1 MHNVCRFEKGR
12 IYTYIGEVVVS
23 VNPYRSVDLYGKNYV
38 EQYRGREI
46 YERPPHIFALA
57 DSAYKTMKRQAKDT
71 CIVISGQ
78 SGSVVL
84 LLFYWVCCLSAKI
97 SKSHQQHHYIYSH
110 IGSVIVNVLCNCQ
123 QKLYACKKSH
133 THIKDPVTCSLC
145 QSLKGYGYTK
155 LTLHTLKRCQSS
167 KLDTIQK

>member
-1 MHNVCRFEKGR
+1 MNLNTLTACTCRFEKGR

-23 VNPYRSVDLYGKNYV
+23 VNPYRSVDLYGNSYV

-78 SGSVVL
+78 SCLLSWWCCYCYFSQQKTPASYLAGMTLSVAL
-84 LLFYWVCCLSAKI
+84 GRKCCL
-97 SKSHQQHHYIYSH
+97 HHH
-110 IGSVIVNVLCNCQ
+110 IGSVVVCGVVSKHYLPTPSLSVCHGLWHCQ
-123 QKLYACKKSH
+123 
-133 THIKDPVTCSLC
+133 
-145 QSLKGYGYTK
+145 
-155 LTLHTLKRCQSS
+155 
-167 KLDTIQK
+167 